1 MTQLHELS
9 RPFPPEYVKAPPQG
23 KHGDYVPHHIVEQ
36 RALQIVGPHSFQ
48 VTEPIRGYA
57 EQVKS
62 KTSDKIWPARDGA
75 VVGCLATLT
84 VTIDGH
90 MVSITEVGTEDTPA
104 MNHDA
109 ENLKRAASDA
119 YKRCWMRL
127 GLGLHL
133 WAGVDYFLAG
143 KLGAGDS
150 TLAGE
155 ALGGGT

>member
-1 MTQLHELS
+1 MTQLHELA

-23 KHGDYVPHHIVEQ
+23 KHGDYVPHHIVGQ

-57 EQVKS
+57 EEIKGNN
-62 KTSDKIWPARDGA
+62 KTWPAREDA
-75 VVGCLATLT
+75 IVGCLATLS
-84 VTIDGH
+84 VTIDDTE
-90 MVSITEVGTEDTPA
+90 VYVTEVGTEDTPA

-133 WAGVDYFLAG
+133 WAGADYFLAG
-143 KLGAGDS
+143 KLGAEDP
-150 TLAGE
+150 TP
-155 ALGGGT
+155 